1 MTKEYTKW
9 LAKLQE
15 FAKQRRAYLRYVFR
29 MTQSQKDAY
38 VKSFDEFLNTWLKN
52 TMKKSILIQ
61 KL

>member
-38 VKSFDEFLNTWLKN
+38 VKSFDEFLNT
-52 TMKKSILIQ
+52 
-61 KL
+61 